1 LGALFCA
8 RFETIRSWND
18 VVAPNFGVNRRV
30 EVMQQILKRKYWTMF
45 VAAGAAISCGAV
57 AYAAG
62 FTLPAPAKIAF
73 LYFDQKN
80 DGGWTQAFEEARPKI
95 ESAVGMKIPFVEKVP
110 EVAGQI
116 KPAAEQFIQR
126 GYNVIIG
133 TAFGYSDTFKE
144 LSEKYPKV
152 AFLNASGTTN
162 GSNLESFYGRTYESQ
177 YLCGMIAGGMSKT
190 GKLGFVAAHPIGP
203 VNWTINAYELGAQK
217 MNPKATVTV
226 IFTGAWNDPVKERA
240 AASAL
245 ADQGI
250 DVIGQHVDTPTP
262 QIVAQERGIYGTGHH
277 RDLREFAP
285 KATLCS
291 SVWTWDKFLS
301 PELKKVAAGD
311 WQPNPYGAF
320 PGIKEGGTDIACCGS
335 AVPKELADKVMAE
348 RDAIIAGKQI
358 FTGPMKDTTGK
369 EVLAEGKPIEDG
381 GLWKMDW
388 YLPGVIAQK

>member
-1 LGALFCA
+1 MA
-8 RFETIRSWND
+8 RKFVISSLSAA
-18 VVAPNFGVNRRV
+18 VVC
-30 EVMQQILKRKYWTMF
+30 
-45 VAAGAAISCGAV
+45 GAAAY

-62 FTLPAPAKIAF
+62 FTLSAPPKVAF
-73 LYFDQKN
+73 LYFADKT
-80 DGGWTQAFEEARPKI
+80 DGGWTQAFDEAKPKI
-95 ESAVGMKIPFVEKVP
+95 EKAIGMEIPFVENVP

-116 KPAAEQFIQR
+116 RPAAERFIQR
-126 GYNVIIG
+126 GYDIIIG

-144 LSEKYPKV
+144 LAEKYPKV

-162 GSNLESFYGRTYESQ
+162 GANLESFYGRTYESQ
-177 YLCGMIAGGMSKT
+177 YLCGMVAGAVSKT

-240 AASAL
+240 AAQAM

-262 QIVAQERGIYGTGHH
+262 QVVAQERGIYGTGHH

-291 SVWTWDKFLS
+291 SAWTWDKHLG
-301 PELKKVAAGD
+301 PTLKKIIAGN
-311 WQPNPYGAF
+311 WEPSPYGAL
-320 PGIKEGGTDIACCGS
+320 PGIKDGGTDIACCS
-335 AVPKELADKVMAE
+335 SVVPKEAVDKVMAE
-348 RDAIIAGKQI
+348 RQAIIDGKQI
-358 FTGPMKDTTGK
+358 YAGPLKDTNGVERVAAGK
-369 EVLAEGKPIEDG
+369 SLDDA

-388 YLPGVIAQK
+388 FVPGVITQK

>member
-1 LGALFCA
+1 
-8 RFETIRSWND
+8 
-18 VVAPNFGVNRRV
+18 
-30 EVMQQILKRKYWTMF
+30 MQQVLKRKYWTAF
-45 VAAGAAISCGAV
+45 VATGAVISCGAV

-62 FTLPAPAKIAF
+62 FTLPAAPKIAF

-80 DGGWTQAFEEARPKI
+80 DGGWTQAFDEARPKI
-95 ESAVGMKIPFVEKVP
+95 ETAVGMKIPFVEKVP

-133 TAFGYSDTFKE
+133 TAFGYSDAFKE

-162 GSNLESFYGRTYESQ
+162 GANLESFYGRTYESQ

-240 AASAL
+240 AAEAL

-311 WQPNPYGAF
+311 WQPSPYGAF

-358 FTGPMKDTTGK
+358 FTGPMSDTEGK
-369 EVLAEGKPIEDG
+369 EELAAGKPIDDG
-381 GLWKMDW
+381 SLWKMVW
-388 YLPGVIAQK
+388 YVPGVIAHK